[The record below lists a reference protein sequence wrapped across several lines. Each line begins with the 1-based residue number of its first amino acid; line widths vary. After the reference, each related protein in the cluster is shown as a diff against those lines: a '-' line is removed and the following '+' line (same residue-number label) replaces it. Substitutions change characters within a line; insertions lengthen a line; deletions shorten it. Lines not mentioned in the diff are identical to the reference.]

1 MTYEEAKQ
9 AIDRYA
15 ELGSVYGLDGIT
27 RLMETLGRPERQL
40 AVIHVAGTNGKG
52 STVTALA
59 AILEDSGYHTMS
71 YTSPEVSTYLDR
83 FRIGGEP
90 ASADA
95 FVAAFEK
102 TEAACQMIVR
112 QGFPHPTI
120 FEMELAIS
128 YLIALAEGARVMV
141 QETGLGGRLDA
152 TNVVEQP
159 ALVIFTAIGM
169 DHMQFLGDTL
179 EAIAREKAGIIKPG
193 VPVVAYDNG
202 PAVNA
207 VIRAQSE
214 ALGAACTFAS
224 ADACEVTAR
233 NLDGQTIRWQGHTY
247 HYPLI
252 GTHQVHNLALI
263 LQAVASLRALGFDL
277 PETAVQKALAKVRWP
292 GRFEVVRRSPVVVLD
307 GAHNPQAASAL
318 ADTVR
323 TWFPDKKVHLLMH
336 LFKDKDACG
345 IFQALAPVTATLT
358 LTTIDRTRSAS
369 PEALRG
375 TAQRFLEIDRIHT
388 EADFAKAL
396 DVCLAACN
404 PDDILIICGSLS
416 HLEQSRQLL
425 AQSER
430 IK

>member
-83 FRIGGEP
+83 FRIGGKP
-90 ASADA
+90 ASAEA
-95 FVAAFEK
+95 FVTAFGK
-102 TEAACQMIVR
+102 TEAACQAIVR

-169 DHMQFLGDTL
+169 DHMQFLGDTP

-193 VPVVAYDNG
+193 VPVVACDNG

-233 NLDGQTIRWQGHTY
+233 SLDGQTIRWQEHTY

-375 TAQRFLEIDRIHT
+375 TAQRFLETDRIHT

-396 DVCLAACN
+396 DVCLAACK

>member
-83 FRIGGEP
+83 FRIGGKP
-90 ASADA
+90 ASAEA
-95 FVAAFEK
+95 FVTAFGK
-102 TEAACQMIVR
+102 TEAACQAIVR

-169 DHMQFLGDTL
+169 DHMQFLGDTP

-193 VPVVAYDNG
+193 VPVVACDNG
-202 PAVNA
+202 PAINT

-233 NLDGQTIRWQGHTY
+233 SLDGQTIRWQGHTY

-252 GTHQVHNLALI
+252 GTHQVYNLALI
-263 LQAVASLRALGFDL
+263 LQAVASLRALGFAL

-292 GRFEVVRRSPVVVLD
+292 GRFEVVHRSPVVVLD

-336 LFKDKDACG
+336 LFEDKDACG

-375 TAQRFLEIDRIHT
+375 TAQRFLETDRIHT

-396 DVCLAACN
+396 DVCLAACK

-416 HLEQSRQLL
+416 HLEQSRRLL